1 MATDGMGT
9 GSSTTST
16 DDAPRKRRTQRPSRS
31 RRPAPRADDSARKR
45 KGSVGSGLPQTGSF
59 WWVPGGSV
67 SQSYGNAN
75 PMYEHGFHDGL
86 DIAVPVGTSVAA
98 LTSGTVIYAG
108 NAGAD
113 GYRVGIRMPNGKVY
127 YYGHLSR
134 LMVKVGDQVGRGQ
147 VVAKSGNTGRTSGPH
162 VHFELDRN
170 TDGTGDSPIKFLS
183 RWGGGR
189 IEDGGGG
196 KGGTGSG
203 PDSRSYKP
211 GGQGDGYAD
220 SSQTADY
227 GWADAVFNS
236 NSELKKL
243 LRQAKA
249 NDWDAQ
255 TMQAAIRGTD
265 WYRNHSATWREN
277 WILKRDNPKE
287 FQQRRRTTRAQV
299 DAIANQWGVDL
310 SDKERDQ
317 IARDMMFLGLSED
330 EVIAA
335 ISTKFEGGKGDLSGN
350 AGDIQDKVMAMA
362 ADYGVRVSDNYV
374 NGLVRGLM
382 DGTMTEQDADNHV
395 KELAK
400 STYAALAPQIDGG
413 MTVRQIADPYIRS
426 MASLLELNDQDID
439 LFDSTIRAALTGRSK
454 DGAPAVKPIWQFENE
469 VRQDKRWLQTSNAR
483 ASLDQIGNGLLK
495 MWGVEA

>member
-1 MATDGMGT
+1 M
-9 GSSTTST
+9 
-16 DDAPRKRRTQRPSRS
+16 
-31 RRPAPRADDSARKR
+31 
-45 KGSVGSGLPQTGSF
+45 
-59 WWVPGGSV
+59 
-67 SQSYGNAN
+67 
-75 PMYEHGFHDGL
+75 
-86 DIAVPVGTSVAA
+86 
-98 LTSGTVIYAG
+98 
-108 NAGAD
+108 
-113 GYRVGIRMPNGKVY
+113 
-127 YYGHLSR
+127 
-134 LMVKVGDQVGRGQ
+134 
-147 VVAKSGNTGRTSGPH
+147 
-162 VHFELDRN
+162 
-170 TDGTGDSPIKFLS
+170 KFLN

-189 IEDGGGG
+189 IEDGSG

-203 PDSRSYKP
+203 KDTKSYAP
-211 GGQGDGYAD
+211 GGSGDGYAD
-220 SSQTADY
+220 SNQTADY

-236 NSELKKL
+236 NPELKKL

-277 WILKRDNPKE
+277 WVLKRDNPKE
-287 FQQRRRTTRAQV
+287 FEQRRRTARVSV

-310 SDKERDQ
+310 SEEERNK

-335 ISTKFEGGKGDLSGN
+335 ISTKFEGANGDLSGN

-362 ADYGVRVSDNYV
+362 ADYGVRVSDNYID
-374 NGLVRGLM
+374 GLVRGLM

-395 KELAK
+395 KALAK

-454 DGAPAVKPIWQFENE
+454 DGAPAIKPIWQFENE

-495 MWGVEA
+495 MWGVA